1 MTTRDRMYAHFGV
14 TTDAAAFDA
23 IMDHLD
29 LEAEG
34 RLYSTI
40 LPDNTLVVR
49 FDPFSWSEYSAYE
62 TTGTDRHDAMF
73 NLMAGLLDQ
82 KSVHP

>member
-1 MTTRDRMYAHFGV
+1 MITRDRMYQHFGV

-29 LEAEG
+29 GEAEG

-49 FDPFSWSEYSAYE
+49 FDPFTWSDYSAYE
-62 TTGTDRHDAMF
+62 TIGADRHEAMF

-82 KSVHP
+82 EAAQS